1 MRKITIAF
9 VGVFLCIAMQ
19 AKTFDLVSP
28 GGNMKVS
35 VNVTDRITY
44 SVYADGV
51 EIMKDN
57 SAALSVDGQELGAR
71 PVLKSHRYDNC
82 DVVFSPAVAYKFSSI
97 RNSFNSLRL
106 DFKGGWSLLFR
117 AYDDGIAYRFVTDF
131 RKTVDVRDEM
141 VRINFPEGTSAV
153 VQRSDSFET
162 PYEEPYSR
170 ILLDAWQVERKKVLL
185 PFLADL
191 GNGYKMLVSES
202 ALTDYPCLFFES
214 AGNWVLKGTFPK
226 VPLEGR
232 QLGDRYIYTTKEAD
246 YIARTDGSRQF
257 PWRYFVIVNEDGRLI
272 ESTMTA
278 RLADKP
284 VEDMSWIRP
293 GQVSWEWWNAAA
305 PYGPDVDFVSGF
317 NTDTYKYYIDFASK
331 YGIPYIIMDE
341 GWAKGTEDPF
351 TPSSSV
357 DLPELL
363 SYGEERGVG
372 IILWM
377 TWLAVDRNP
386 DVFERWSALGVKGF
400 KIDFMN
406 RSDQY
411 MVNFYERV
419 AEAAAEHRM
428 VVSFHGAFKPSGLE
442 YKYPNVLT
450 YEGVRGME
458 NMGGCLPSNSIW
470 LPFIRNAAGPM
481 DYTPGAMISMQ
492 PESYC
497 GNRPNAASIGTR
509 AYQLALYVL
518 FESGLQMLSD
528 SPTMYYS
535 NPECTEFISDVPVV
549 WDETRALQ
557 CKAGR
562 YAVVAKRSGDRWY
575 IGAVNGTDDNMEVEV
590 SLDFLE
596 KGKTYD
602 MVYFKDGPN
611 AFRQAMDYRRGM
623 DKVTSGSA
631 VKINMARNGGW
642 TAVMEPQ
649 Q

>member
-28 GGNMKVS
+28 GGNMKIS

-117 AYDDGIAYRFVTDF
+117 AYDDGVAYRFVTDF

-202 ALTDYPCLFFES
+202 ALADYPCLFFES

-341 GWAKGTEDPF
+341 GWAKSTEDPF

-386 DVFERWSALGVKGF
+386 DVFERWSAQGVKGF

-419 AEAAAEHRM
+419 AEAAAKHRM

-642 TAVMEPQ
+642 TAVMEQ
-649 Q
+649 QQ

>member
-117 AYDDGIAYRFVTDF
+117 AYDDGVAYRFVTDF

-162 PYEEPYSR
+162 PYEEPYSQ

-341 GWAKGTEDPF
+341 GWAKSTEDPF

-386 DVFERWSALGVKGF
+386 DVFERWSAQGVKGF

-419 AEAAAEHRM
+419 AEAAAKHRM

>member
-202 ALTDYPCLFFES
+202 ALADYPCLFFES

-341 GWAKGTEDPF
+341 GWAKSTEDPF

-386 DVFERWSALGVKGF
+386 DVFERWSAQGVKGF

-419 AEAAAEHRM
+419 AEAAAKHRM

>member
-1 MRKITIAF
+1 
-9 VGVFLCIAMQ
+9 
-19 AKTFDLVSP
+19 
-28 GGNMKVS
+28 
-35 VNVTDRITY
+35 
-44 SVYADGV
+44 
-51 EIMKDN
+51 
-57 SAALSVDGQELGAR
+57 
-71 PVLKSHRYDNC
+71 
-82 DVVFSPAVAYKFSSI
+82 
-97 RNSFNSLRL
+97 
-106 DFKGGWSLLFR
+106 
-117 AYDDGIAYRFVTDF
+117 
-131 RKTVDVRDEM
+131 
-141 VRINFPEGTSAV
+141 
-153 VQRSDSFET
+153 
-162 PYEEPYSR
+162 
-170 ILLDAWQVERKKVLL
+170 
-185 PFLADL
+185 
-191 GNGYKMLVSES
+191 
-202 ALTDYPCLFFES
+202 
-214 AGNWVLKGTFPK
+214 
-226 VPLEGR
+226 
-232 QLGDRYIYTTKEAD
+232 
-246 YIARTDGSRQF
+246 
-257 PWRYFVIVNEDGRLI
+257 
-272 ESTMTA
+272 
-278 RLADKP
+278 
-284 VEDMSWIRP
+284 
-293 GQVSWEWWNAAA
+293 
-305 PYGPDVDFVSGF
+305 
-317 NTDTYKYYIDFASK
+317 
-331 YGIPYIIMDE
+331 
-341 GWAKGTEDPF
+341 
-351 TPSSSV
+351 
-357 DLPELL
+357 
-363 SYGEERGVG
+363 
-372 IILWM
+372 M

-386 DVFERWSALGVKGF
+386 DVFERWSAQGVKGF

-623 DKVTSGSA
+623 DKVTSGST

>member
-117 AYDDGIAYRFVTDF
+117 AYDDGVAYRFVTDF

-162 PYEEPYSR
+162 PYEEPYSQ

-341 GWAKGTEDPF
+341 GWAKSTEDPF

-386 DVFERWSALGVKGF
+386 DVFERWSAQGVKGF

-419 AEAAAEHRM
+419 AEAAAKHRM

-481 DYTPGAMISMQ
+481 DYTPGAMIRMQ

>member
-117 AYDDGIAYRFVTDF
+117 AYDDGVAYRFVTDF

-162 PYEEPYSR
+162 PYEEPYSQ

-341 GWAKGTEDPF
+341 GWAKSTEDPF

-386 DVFERWSALGVKGF
+386 DVFERWSALGVNGF
-400 KIDFMN
+400 KIVFMN

-419 AEAAAEHRM
+419 AEAAAKHRM

-535 NPECTEFISDVPVV
+535 NPE
-549 WDETRALQ
+549 
-557 CKAGR
+557 
-562 YAVVAKRSGDRWY
+562 
-575 IGAVNGTDDNMEVEV
+575 
-590 SLDFLE
+590 
-596 KGKTYD
+596 
-602 MVYFKDGPN
+602 
-611 AFRQAMDYRRGM
+611 
-623 DKVTSGSA
+623 
-631 VKINMARNGGW
+631 
-642 TAVMEPQ
+642 
-649 Q
+649 